1 MQKMTSPTIKCSLL
15 LDLFLFAILL
25 LIMFH
30 AEMGTKAAPI
40 SYKYNRQN
48 QFTNYRPNFLP
59 PPAPWPMTI
68 NHAKDGNAPS
78 DGNNSTET
86 NGDDDDTVWAEHID
100 GDENVCNFLI
110 DKKLFYQN

>member
-30 AEMGTKAAPI
+30 AEMGAKAAPI

-68 NHAKDGNAPS
+68 NNHAKDGNAPS

-86 NGDDDDTVWAEHID
+86 NGDDDDDDTVWAEHID
-100 GDENVCNFLI
+100 GEENVCNFC
-110 DKKLFYQN
+110 NS